1 VDAGQKWRLFRVLL
15 TWIFLFLLWF
25 LFSARWTVYAFC
37 AGFAAS
43 LGMALLSYDVFIEEY
58 EAGKHSVIPSFLPAL
73 RYLFV
78 LVRAMYVSSFAVFRS
93 VFSGRINP
101 RVVHFRTRLRSDL
114 ARVALAHS
122 ITFTPNTI
130 TLELDDDHYI
140 VHWLFATTR
149 HSRRAGDE
157 IKSGLEDGIKRVW
170 S

>member
-1 VDAGQKWRLFRVLL
+1 VDAGRKWRLFRALL

-25 LFSARWTVYAFC
+25 LFSAQWTGYAFA
-37 AGFAAS
+37 AGFVSS

-58 EAGKHSVIPSFLPAL
+58 EAGRRSVIPSPFPAL
-73 RYLFV
+73 FYLFQ
-78 LVRAMYVSSFAVFRS
+78 LVWAMYRSSLQVFCA
-93 VFSGRINP
+93 VFSGGIKP
-101 RVVHFRTRLRSDL
+101 RVVHFRTRLRADL

-122 ITFTPNTI
+122 ITFTPSTM

-157 IKSGLEDGIKRVW
+157 IKEKLEKGIRRIW